1 VHVLNF
7 WKKAKHST
15 TTNFNKSTTMLKPP
29 LCCYLLC
36 RKKSMIGL
44 MGLRRLV
51 RCGKHSK
58 YFMKVPSPCGRPRL
72 RCLRG
77 QLDRFVMLDDE
88 TPQEMYNR
96 LKRLVNKVRAYGS
109 KRWNNRLVVKRLVR
123 AYTIRDITIVFL
135 IRGDPNYRRITLDD
149 VLARI
154 INHEMLLE
162 EARYV
167 ENLSK
172 GIVSI
177 KKNDIALTASKKCK
191 KK

>member
-1 VHVLNF
+1 
-7 WKKAKHST
+7 
-15 TTNFNKSTTMLKPP
+15 
-29 LCCYLLC
+29 
-36 RKKSMIGL
+36 
-44 MGLRRLV
+44 
-51 RCGKHSK
+51 
-58 YFMKVPSPCGRPRL
+58 
-72 RCLRG
+72 
-77 QLDRFVMLDDE
+77 MLDDE